1 MSATACPNS
10 RIAVV
15 ICSGVRTRAAGD
27 DGAGAEGA
35 ITPEDASAPNAGTPD
50 VWGSSADEDAG
61 GGGWVCGGGGWE
73 ELGRGLDM
81 IEPEISDTR
90 LLGLD
95 ALPALLRSP
104 RTLVVLQ

>member
-1 MSATACPNS
+1 MPATACPNS
-10 RIAVV
+10 RIAAV

-35 ITPEDASAPNAGTPD
+35 IAPEDTSAPNAGAPA

-61 GGGWVCGGGGWE
+61 GGGWVCGGGRWE
-73 ELGRGLDM
+73 ELGRWLDM

-90 LLGLD
+90 LIWIGYG
-95 ALPALLRSP
+95 
-104 RTLVVLQ
+104 

>member
-1 MSATACPNS
+1 MSATACHNS
-10 RIAVV
+10 RIAAV
-15 ICSGVRTRAAGD
+15 ICSGVRTRATGD

-81 IEPEISDTR
+81 IELEIFDTR
-90 LLGLD
+90 LLCGC
-95 ALPALLRSP
+95 
-104 RTLVVLQ
+104 

>member
-10 RIAVV
+10 RIAAV
-15 ICSGVRTRAAGD
+15 ICSGVRTRA

-35 ITPEDASAPNAGTPD
+35 IAPEDASAPNAGAPA

-61 GGGWVCGGGGWE
+61 GGGWE
-73 ELGRGLDM
+73 ELSRGLDM

-90 LLGLD
+90 LIGLD
-95 ALPALLRSP
+95 ALPVLLR
-104 RTLVVLQ
+104 RL

>member
-1 MSATACPNS
+1 MPATACPNS
-10 RIAVV
+10 RIAAV

-35 ITPEDASAPNAGTPD
+35 IAPEDASAPNAGAPD
-50 VWGSSADEDAG
+50 VWGSSADKDA
-61 GGGWVCGGGGWE
+61 GGGGWE

-90 LLGLD
+90 LIGFD
-95 ALPALLRSP
+95 ALTALLR
-104 RTLVVLQ
+104 RL